1 MGSKNKS
8 KKQSKMERLE
18 QEEYDAFLES
28 SIKHKQDIEDFD
40 DWTKL
45 RDKVVEQEVQ
55 KQREDDP
62 KYAIFKRPTEPL
74 LPSRSYIRKS
84 DKKETNTKA

>member
-18 QEEYDAFLES
+18 QEDYDAFLES
-28 SIKHKQDIEDFD
+28 SIKQKQDIEDFD

-45 RDKVVEQEVQ
+45 RDNVVEQEIKKQ
-55 KQREDDP
+55 KEDDP
-62 KYAIFKRPTEPL
+62 KYAIFKKPKEPL
-74 LPSRSYIRKS
+74 LPSRSYIRKN
-84 DKKETNTKA
+84 DKKETTTKA